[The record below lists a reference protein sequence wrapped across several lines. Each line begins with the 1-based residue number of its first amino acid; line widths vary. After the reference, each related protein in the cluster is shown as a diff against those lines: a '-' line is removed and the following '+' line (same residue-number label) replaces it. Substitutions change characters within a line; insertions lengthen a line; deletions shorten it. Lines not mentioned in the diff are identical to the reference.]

1 VSKIPALIC
10 DDHPIVRSGLQAIL
24 AAAGDIEVAGCAAGF
39 ADLVQRLREAPCRV
53 LLLDMEMPGKHGMEI
68 LPMVRREFP
77 HVQVLVL
84 SIYPEDQ
91 YAVRAFRAGACG
103 YLNKNS
109 APERL
114 VEAVRTVAAGRR
126 FVSPEVSE
134 LLAQA
139 VAADHERAPHELL
152 SDREFQV
159 LRLIVAGRRL
169 SEIAAELSLSPKTVS
184 VYRARIMEKM
194 QLGSN
199 VELARY
205 AEKNNLL

>member
-1 VSKIPALIC
+1 MSKIAALIC
-10 DDHPIVRSGLQAIL
+10 DDHPIVRSGLHAIL
-24 AAAGDIEVAGCAAGF
+24 AAAGDIEVTGYASGF
-39 ADLVQRLREAPCRV
+39 PELLRRLREKPCRV

-68 LPMVRREFP
+68 LPLVRREFP

-91 YAVRAFRAGACG
+91 YAVRAFRAGASG

-126 FVSPEVSE
+126 FISPEVSE

-139 VAADHERAPHELL
+139 VATDHDRAPHELL

-159 LRLIVAGRRL
+159 LRLIVAGKRL
-169 SEIAAELSLSPKTVS
+169 SEIAAALNLSPKTVS